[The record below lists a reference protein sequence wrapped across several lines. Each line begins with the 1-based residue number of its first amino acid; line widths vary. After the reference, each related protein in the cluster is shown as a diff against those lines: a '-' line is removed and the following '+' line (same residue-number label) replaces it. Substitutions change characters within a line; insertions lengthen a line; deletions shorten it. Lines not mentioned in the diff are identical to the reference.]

1 MFAMGP
7 VASVDNMK
15 SPIRLIAPFADNMEW
30 LLDNFGMAEFLPSN
44 KFTNWIM
51 SVVCNDE
58 VVWIPEVCET
68 QLFLFMGFDKAQFN
82 MSLLSPF
89 AGSPGRG
96 TSARSLVHYAQ
107 SVNNKKFCK
116 YDFGK
121 DGNMEHYGQETP
133 PEYDLKKVTAPVA
146 ILWAE
151 GDWLG
156 DPADTMEIVS
166 GLPNLMPGG
175 VIDVDFPKWSH
186 LDFLWGID
194 AKPLV
199 YDHVIGL
206 MNKQNQ

>member
-68 QLFLFMGFDKAQFN
+68 QLFLFMGFDEAQFN
-82 MSLLSPF
+82 MTLLSPF

-96 TSARSLVHYAQ
+96 TSARTMVHYAQ

-116 YDFGK
+116 YDFGAA
-121 DGNMEHYGQETP
+121 GNMEHYGQETP
-133 PEYDLKKVTAPVA
+133 PEYDLSKVTAPVA
-146 ILWAE
+146 LFWGE
-151 GDWLG
+151 NDWMA
-156 DPADTMEIVS
+156 DPADVMELAS
-166 GLPNLMPGG
+166 GLPNILPGG
-175 VIDVDFPKWSH
+175 IHRVDFDQWNH
-186 LDFLWGID
+186 NDFATGID
-194 AKPLV
+194 AVPLV
-199 YDHVIGL
+199 YDYIMEFMKNL
-206 MNKQNQ
+206 